1 MAVSNDPVLQRLPR
15 PGKRRCRSPPT
26 PKSSTLVGYSL
37 FSSLVALYAVAEI
50 VWPLVFAFPIEW
62 GRQLR

>member
-1 MAVSNDPVLQRLPR
+1 LAVRRAARL
-15 PGKRRCRSPPT
+15 S
-26 PKSSTLVGYSL
+26 
-37 FSSLVALYAVAEI
+37 AVAEI